1 MPEGMC
7 PASFCNSS
15 SPWRRFFTIMDQ
27 GISDKDILLPLLLA
41 PIHGKTK
48 YTLRGCRV
56 HRWRIVSLTSGNLHW
71 SDTKYHRALESE
83 RGHSSS
89 GEAVAYT
96 DCVLRPSGSVL
107 VKCFVLFSSQ
117 MIDTQCYYKNKWSNS
132 RYPFKVGMSK
142 KTFLGGLKDLKSF
155 ALLKSSWERQCF
167 CFSVMKRLTL
177 NSSSFHLCYT
187 LQ

>member
-1 MPEGMC
+1 MLCWVPEHRTGLHWEKTRTLLSLMEMTGQQTSIISDKIISLKLISTFSYTKMPEGMC

-15 SPWRRFFTIMDQ
+15 SPWWRFFTIMDQ
-27 GISDKDILLPLLLA
+27 GVSDKDTLLPLLLA
-41 PIHGKTK
+41 PLHGKTK

-132 RYPFKVGMSK
+132 R
-142 KTFLGGLKDLKSF
+142 
-155 ALLKSSWERQCF
+155 
-167 CFSVMKRLTL
+167 
-177 NSSSFHLCYT
+177 
-187 LQ
+187 